1 MDHQTFHI
9 REIRELA
16 RKYTPEEMD
25 GCIKSQ
31 IEEGANVCH
40 TSGPPETI
48 INELAK
54 AGFVRDLMD
63 KGVPLNEAVR
73 ILAERIRLVQK
84 GLPEKK

>member
-1 MDHQTFHI
+1 MS
-9 REIRELA
+9 A
-16 RKYTPEEMD
+16 TP
-25 GCIKSQ
+25 
-31 IEEGANVCH
+31 AA
-40 TSGPPETI
+40 PPETI
-48 INELAK
+48 INDLAK